1 MPFIIAAIVYGA
13 LAALVITVFT
23 VVALARGRQPGREM
37 LGGAIGSAIGFVAG
51 SAAAALFCIAV
62 PKAGV
67 QFGATVVVVLAG
79 LTGAL
84 IGAALGVSKARQS
97 WR

>member
-37 LGGAIGSAIGFVAG
+37 LGGAIGSLPGFFLGCAV
-51 SAAAALFCIAV
+51 AALFCIAL
-62 PKAGV
+62 PKPGV
-67 QFGATVVVVLAG
+67 QFGATALIVPASLV
-79 LTGAL
+79 GAI
-84 IGAALGVSKARQS
+84 IGAAIGVSTARRS